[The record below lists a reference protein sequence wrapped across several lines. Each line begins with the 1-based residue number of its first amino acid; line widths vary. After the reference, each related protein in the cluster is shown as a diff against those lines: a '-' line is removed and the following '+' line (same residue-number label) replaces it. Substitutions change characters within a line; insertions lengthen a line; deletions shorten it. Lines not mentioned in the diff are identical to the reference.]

1 MSPSSE
7 QIGQE
12 ELQYFGKV
20 SASVTHELKNVLA
33 ILNENA
39 GLLQDFAAMAEQGQP
54 LDPERIWRLA
64 ATMLT
69 QINRGDDIIKR
80 MNRFAHSA
88 DDKHATVELGE
99 LVTMVVELF
108 GRTAT
113 NRGITVEVKSAIEA
127 VHINTDPFALETLLG
142 GLLYRI
148 TESAP
153 DANPLTLVL
162 DSQVDGAQLKLT
174 GLAEQADIINSIL
187 GSNEIKALLA
197 TLSGS
202 AYFNQQYGELIITL
216 NGAIVT

>member
-54 LDPERIWRLA
+54 LDPERIRRLA

-113 NRGITVEVKSAIEA
+113 NRGITVEVKSAVEA